1 MRKSRFILYCLMW
14 LQAVSAQAPHEEFR
28 ATWLTTLKNIDWP
41 ITVATTPESAAVQQ
55 TEMTDILD
63 RLQEGNINAI
73 CFQARPSSDALYHSS
88 QEPWSPVLT
97 GIRGMDPGFD
107 PLAFA
112 IEQAHN
118 RGMELHAW
126 VNPFRY
132 ERTAGERIDDIEAY
146 IASEDSDPIRI
157 EHPEWLLTYNTTQY
171 KGAIL
176 DPGHPEARA
185 YVLHVIMEIVNN
197 YNIDGLVMD
206 DYFYPYGGTTDEDI
220 NSRNRYKPDSIS
232 IGDWR
237 RLCVNE
243 VIRAIYD
250 SIQTVKPWVKFGMAP
265 FGIYSMTDSAASRYG
280 LTLPEGISGTDAW
293 ADLYCDPLAWV
304 EGGYV
309 DYLAPQ
315 LYWSTKATK
324 QSYEKLCKWWCESV
338 ATLDARRSDAHT
350 THVYI
355 SHAAYR
361 FDAEELG
368 RQIEYNRQYAPHNA
382 PGSIFYNTNQYL
394 NYTGAGKQENTCQ
407 KLRDSHFSNNVLPPL
422 MVWKRPSQLSTPAT
436 ITTTD
441 TLNACCDTISPTWQQ
456 SRFRRMTIR
465 QKADPK

>member
-1 MRKSRFILYCLMW
+1 MQVVR
-14 LQAVSAQAPHEEFR
+14 AQEPHEEFR

-41 ITVATTPESAAVQQ
+41 VTATYSEESAAVQQ
-55 TEMTDILD
+55 AEMTDILD
-63 RLQEGNINAI
+63 RLQAGNINTI
-73 CFQARPSSDALYHSS
+73 CFQARPSSDALYTST

-97 GIRGMDPGFD
+97 GIRGMNPGYD

-112 IEQAHN
+112 IEQTHKH
-118 RGMELHAW
+118 GMELHAW

-132 ERTAGERIDDIEAY
+132 ERTAGERTADIEAY

-157 EHPEWLLTYNTTQY
+157 DHPEWLLTYNTAQY
-171 KGAIL
+171 KGSIL

-197 YNIDGLVMD
+197 YDIDGLVMD
-206 DYFYPYGGTTDEDI
+206 DYFYPYGGTTDEDR
-220 NSRNRYKPDSIS
+220 NSRQAYKPDTIS
-232 IGDWR
+232 TGDWR
-237 RLCVNE
+237 RSCVNE
-243 VIRAIYD
+243 VIHAIYD
-250 SIQTVKPWVKFGMAP
+250 SIQAVKPWVKFGMAP

-280 LTLPEGISGTDAW
+280 LSLPAGISGTDAW

-315 LYWSTKATK
+315 LYWSTQSVK
-324 QSYEKLCKWWCESV
+324 QSYETLCQWWCESV
-338 ATLDARRSDAHT
+338 AAIDARRSDAHR

-368 RQIEYNRQYAPHNA
+368 KQIEINRRYAPHNA

-394 NYTGAGKQENTCQ
+394 NYTGNGKQESTCG
-407 KLRDSHFSNNVLPPL
+407 KLHDSHFSHNVLSPF
-422 MVWKRPSQLSTPAT
+422 MAWKRPSQLSSPAIIPT
-436 ITTTD
+436 SDSIP
-441 TLNACCDTISPTWQQ
+441 ACCDTITPTWQQ
-456 SRFRRMTIR
+456 SRFRRLTIR
-465 QKADPK
+465 QKADIK